1 MKYKYYPGSRRHQ
14 DPSAQARI
22 NRETDRKAR
31 ITEAIRLGNKITDS
45 HNNIHE
51 LKLLLP
57 EERKLY
63 ENEKSFRSKFRA
75 DVENFHITHPDYNGQ
90 VVQEINDPTLK
101 KIVGNVGGLA
111 TRAINAGEPN
121 VIPINRPRHVH
132 EVQVVPE
139 RQGNVS

>member
-1 MKYKYYPGSRRHQ
+1 MKYKYYPGSRNHH
-14 DPSAQARI
+14 DPSLQAHI
-22 NRETDRKAR
+22 AREDAKKAR

-45 HNNIHE
+45 HNNIPE

-57 EERKLY
+57 EELALY
-63 ENEKSFRSKFRA
+63 KKEKNFRSKFKS

-90 VVQEINDPTLK
+90 VAHEINDPTLE

-111 TRAINAGEPN
+111 ARAINAGEPN